1 MWQWLPLPLFLQC
14 ISLAFYRVGV
24 LETWVLVS
32 IPRDPVSDLI
42 LNTKALVL
50 VLVLKPY
57 VLSLV
62 LKTLCWQVSYLNKAV
77 VAVRKL
83 VLINYLAFC
92 ELNIYVYKCLL

>member
-14 ISLAFYRVGV
+14 ISL
-24 LETWVLVS
+24 
-32 IPRDPVSDLI
+32 
-42 LNTKALVL
+42 ALVL

-92 ELNIYVYKCLL
+92 ELNLYVYKCLL